1 MTTDGSQPPAA
12 SLQRRGLAR
21 RKFLAFCATAWVGT
35 GIARAQTGM
44 GKQVEL
50 VNLLSFA
57 TAGMADWTAALNQAT
72 AIARRVYIPAGEY
85 LLRGA
90 DWPADTELF
99 GDGDATV
106 LLAPADA
113 NYLIT
118 NDSGAHLVQG
128 NIVSLFMHDLQLRG
142 TCDVDGFS
150 EFRHLVSLNGVTGV
164 RFSRVLFKGFRGDG
178 LYIGSGN
185 SGRTER
191 HNRDVSL
198 DACRFDGIN
207 RQNRNGI
214 TVIDCDGFRV
224 EDCRF
229 ENMTSAKMPGAID
242 IEPNAHPYHIVR
254 NIGIRRNRF
263 NNIGGNVGVIAVY
276 VPAVVAAPP
285 ANIAVEVNMSDNY
298 VGTGAFFMFNDNRIP
313 LDSSSD
319 TNIRL
324 AGNYARQGV
333 RPFLILGGKRVVL
346 EANNFTDFSSPGF
359 VGYSGSA
366 GAGNGVAMRSVRDFR
381 FFRNTL
387 TRCGF
392 RGSSAVTVFNV
403 DGARF
408 IGNRFVDSADGNPI
422 SSSAILFARGKS
434 SGIVFSDNEFL
445 SHPGKSMT
453 AIRAESEHVFTPST
467 NRFAGN
473 RLHGLEN
480 HFPVITR

>member
-1 MTTDGSQPPAA
+1 MTTEDDQPPCGEMT
-12 SLQRRGLAR
+12 SGGRAR
-21 RKFLAFCATAWVGT
+21 RSFLAFCATVWA
-35 GIARAQTGM
+35 GIGKVHAQTGM
-44 GKQVEL
+44 GKQIEL
-50 VNLLSFA
+50 VNLLNFA
-57 TAGMADWTAALNQAT
+57 TPGVSDWTAALNQAT

-106 LLAPADA
+106 LRVPADA

-118 NDSGAHLVQG
+118 NDSGSHLEQG
-128 NIVSLFMHDLQLRG
+128 NIVNLFMHDLQLRG

-150 EFRHLVSLNGVTGV
+150 EFRHLVSLNGVTGA

-178 LYIGSGN
+178 LYVGSGN

-198 DACRFDGIN
+198 DTCRFDGIN

-224 EDCRF
+224 EDCTF
-229 ENMTSAKMPGAID
+229 ENMTSARMPGAID
-242 IEPNAHPYHIVR
+242 IEPNPNPYHLVR
-254 NIGIRRNRF
+254 NIGILRNRF

-276 VPAVVAAPP
+276 VPAVVVATP
-285 ANIAVEVNMSDNY
+285 ANITVELNMSDNY
-298 VGTGAFFMFNDNRIP
+298 AGTGAFFMFNDNRLP
-313 LDSSSD
+313 YAGSPEN
-319 TNIRL
+319 NIRV

-333 RPFLILGGKRVVL
+333 RPFLILGGKRVIL
-346 EANNFTDFSSPGF
+346 EANTFTDFSRPGF
-359 VGYSGSA
+359 VGFSGNS
-366 GAGNGVAMRSVRDFR
+366 GATSSVRDLR

-392 RGSSAVTVFNV
+392 RESSAVTVFNV

-408 IGNRFVDSADGNPI
+408 VGNRFIDPANGNPVT
-422 SSSAILFARGKS
+422 SSAIRFARGKS
-434 SGIVFSDNEFL
+434 SGIIFSDNEFL
-445 SHPGKSMT
+445 SHPGKSLA
-453 AIRAESEHVFTPST
+453 AIRTEPEHVFTPAT
-467 NRFAGN
+467 NRFARN
-473 RLHGLEN
+473 RLHGQEN
-480 HFPVITR
+480 HFPVIAR